1 VKRICVMGS
10 GYVGLVS
17 GACLADFGN
26 AVVCV
31 DIDEPRIA
39 RLRGGEVPIY
49 EPGLGELMERN
60 RERGRLSFSSDVAFA
75 IKSSDIVFICVGTP
89 SLPSGEVD
97 MSYVHA
103 AARSIGQYM
112 EDYKI
117 VVNKSTVPVGTGD
130 EVGALIVEVRPDADI
145 DVVSNPEFLR
155 EGSAIDDFMHPSR
168 VVIGAS
174 SRRALEAII
183 DVYRPLYQS
192 DVPMVLTDVQS
203 AEMIKY
209 ASNAMLATKISF
221 INEIANICEA
231 FGADVTAV
239 ARGMGLDE
247 RIGPRNLY
255 AGAGYGGSCFPKDVQ
270 GLAATARQAGVDA
283 PLLQTIDPSNVRQ
296 RRHMIEKL
304 RDLIGDFDQQSVCLL
319 GLSFKPDTDDL
330 REAPAMEMVDVLLR
344 EGATVRAYDPVAM
357 DQARTQF
364 PDLVCFDDPYS
375 AAAGADV
382 LVLMTEWN
390 EFRNMDLPRIQ
401 SALGSPRLLDCRNVY
416 DPREMAEL
424 GFDYVSVGR
433 PRRSPGDTV
442 ETAADWILPGRF
454 HACRVTQRVR

>member
-1 VKRICVMGS
+1 MKRICVMGT

-31 DIDEPRIA
+31 DIDEDRVE
-39 RLRGGEVPIY
+39 RLRGGDVPIY
-49 EPGLGELMERN
+49 EPGLEELVARN
-60 RERGRLSFSSDVAFA
+60 RDRGRLSFSSDVAFA

-130 EVGALIVEVRPDADI
+130 EVGAIISQERPDADI

-155 EGSAIDDFMHPSR
+155 EGSAIDDFMHPDR

-183 DVYRPLYQS
+183 DVYRPLYQR

-209 ASNAMLATKISF
+209 ASNAMLAAKISF

-231 FGADVTAV
+231 FDADVTAV

-270 GLAATARQAGVDA
+270 GLAATARKAGVEA
-283 PLLQTIDPSNVRQ
+283 PLVQAIDPSNVRQ
-296 RRHMIEKL
+296 RRHMIDKL
-304 RDLIGDFDQQSVCLL
+304 RELIGNFDSQTICLL

-330 REAPAMEMVDVLLR
+330 REAPAMEMIEVLLQ
-344 EGATVRAYDPVAM
+344 EGASVRAYDPVAM
-357 DQARTQF
+357 EQAQQQF
-364 PDLVCFDDPYS
+364 PALVCCDDPYS
-375 AAAGADV
+375 AATGADV
-382 LVLMTEWN
+382 CVLMTEWN

-401 SALGSPRLLDCRNVY
+401 SALGSARLLDCRNVY
-416 DPREMAEL
+416 DPHEMAEL

-433 PRRSPGDTV
+433 PRRRPGDDT
-442 ETAADWILPGRF
+442 ETAGDWTMSGRL
-454 HACRVTQRVR
+454 VPVG

>member
-1 VKRICVMGS
+1 
-10 GYVGLVS
+10 
-17 GACLADFGN
+17 
-26 AVVCV
+26 
-31 DIDEPRIA
+31 
-39 RLRGGEVPIY
+39 
-49 EPGLGELMERN
+49 MERN
-60 RERGRLSFSSDVAFA
+60 RERGRLSFSADIAFA
-75 IKSSDIVFICVGTP
+75 IKTSDIVFICVGTP

-97 MSYVHA
+97 MSYVHT

-130 EVGALIVEVRPDADI
+130 EVGALIAEVRPDADI

-247 RIGPRNLY
+247 RIGPRNLN

-270 GLAATARQAGVDA
+270 GLAATARKAGVDA
-283 PLLQTIDPSNVRQ
+283 PLVQSIDRSNVQQ
-296 RRHMIEKL
+296 RRHMIDKL

-330 REAPAMEMVDVLLR
+330 REAPAMEMVEVLLR
-344 EGATVRAYDPVAM
+344 EGVTVRAYDPVAM
-357 DQARTQF
+357 DHARAQF
-364 PDLVCFDDPYS
+364 PDLVCFDDPYA

-401 SALGSPRLLDCRNVY
+401 AALGSPRLLDCRNVY

-454 HACRVTQRVR
+454 TPVG

>member
-1 VKRICVMGS
+1 MKRICVMGS

-26 AVVCV
+26 TVVCV
-31 DIDEPRIA
+31 DIDDPRIA

-103 AARSIGQYM
+103 AARSIGQCM

-283 PLLQTIDPSNVRQ
+283 PLLQSIDPSNVRQ

-357 DQARTQF
+357 DQARAQF

-424 GFDYVSVGR
+424 GFDYVSIGR
-433 PRRSPGDTV
+433 PRRSPRDTV
-442 ETAADWILPGRF
+442 ETAADWILPVVFTPVG
-454 HACRVTQRVR
+454 

>member
-1 VKRICVMGS
+1 MGS

-26 AVVCV
+26 TVVCV

-60 RERGRLSFSSDVAFA
+60 RERGRLTFSSDVAFA

-103 AARSIGQYM
+103 AARSIGQCM

-357 DQARTQF
+357 DQARAQF

-433 PRRSPGDTV
+433 PRRSPRDTV
-442 ETAADWILPGRF
+442 ETAADWILPDRF
-454 HACRVTQRVR
+454 RVTQRVR

>member
-1 VKRICVMGS
+1 MKRICVMGT
-10 GYVGLVS
+10 GYVGLVT

-31 DIDEPRIA
+31 DIDEPRID
-39 RLRGGEVPIY
+39 RLREGEVPIY
-49 EPGLGELMERN
+49 EPGLEELVARN
-60 RERGRLSFSSDVAFA
+60 RDRGRLTFSTDMAFA

-97 MSYVHA
+97 MSYVHT
-103 AARSIGQYM
+103 AARSIGEYI

-130 EVGALIVEVRPDADI
+130 EVGALIAEVRPDADV

-155 EGSAIDDFMHPSR
+155 EGSAIDDFMHPDR

-174 SRRALEAII
+174 SRRAMEAVV

-192 DVPMVLTDVQS
+192 DVPMVLTDVHS

-209 ASNAMLATKISF
+209 ASNAMLAAKICL

-231 FGADVTAV
+231 FGADVTDV
-239 ARGMGLDE
+239 ARGMGLDK
-247 RIGPRNLY
+247 RIGPRNLH
-255 AGAGYGGSCFPKDVQ
+255 AGAGYGGSCFPKDVR
-270 GLAATARQAGVDA
+270 GLAATARKAGVDA
-283 PLLQTIDPSNVRQ
+283 PLVQTIDPSNVQQ
-296 RRHMIEKL
+296 RRHMITKL
-304 RDLIGDFDQQSVCLL
+304 RDLIGSFDGQSVCLL

-330 REAPAMEMVDVLLR
+330 RAAPAMEMVEVLLR
-344 EGATVRAYDPVAM
+344 EGATVRAYDPVSM
-357 DQARTQF
+357 EHARAQF
-364 PDLVCFDDPYS
+364 PDLVCFDDPYA

-390 EFRNMDLPRIQ
+390 EFRNMDLPRIR

-416 DPREMAEL
+416 DPRQMAEL

-433 PRRSPGDTV
+433 PRRSPGEV
-442 ETAADWILPGRF
+442 VHSAADRIAPGRLTP
-454 HACRVTQRVR
+454 VG

>member
-31 DIDEPRIA
+31 DIDEPRID
-39 RLRGGEVPIY
+39 RLRAGEMPIY
-49 EPGLGELMERN
+49 EPGLEELMTRN
-60 RERGRLSFSSDVAFA
+60 RERGRLSFSTDVAFA

-89 SLPSGEVD
+89 SQPSGEVD
-97 MSYVHA
+97 MSFVHA

-117 VVNKSTVPVGTGD
+117 IVNKSTVPVGTGD
-130 EVGALIVEVRPDADI
+130 EVGAIIAEVHPNADI

-155 EGSAIDDFMHPSR
+155 EGSAIDDFMHPDR

-174 SRRALEAII
+174 SRRALEAVI

-209 ASNAMLATKISF
+209 ASNAMLAAKISF

-231 FGADVTAV
+231 FDADVTAV

-270 GLAATARQAGVDA
+270 GLAATARKAGVDA
-283 PLLQTIDPSNVRQ
+283 PVVQAIDKSNVQQ
-296 RRHMIEKL
+296 RLHMIDKL
-304 RDLIGDFDQQSVCLL
+304 RELIGSFDGQTVCLL

-330 REAPAMEMVDVLLR
+330 REAPAMEMVEVLLR
-344 EGATVRAYDPVAM
+344 EGATVHAYDPVSM
-357 DQARTQF
+357 DHARDQF
-364 PDLVCFDDPYS
+364 PALTCFDDPY
-375 AAAGADV
+375 AAAARVDV

-401 SALGSPRLLDCRNVY
+401 AALGSPRLLDCRNVY

-424 GFDYVSVGR
+424 GFDYVSIGR
-433 PRRSPGDTV
+433 PRRSPGDAV

-454 HACRVTQRVR
+454 SPMG

>member
-1 VKRICVMGS
+1 MGT

-31 DIDEPRIA
+31 DIDEPRID
-39 RLRGGEVPIY
+39 RLRDGEVPIY
-49 EPGLGELMERN
+49 EPGLEELVARN
-60 RERGRLSFSSDVAFA
+60 RDRGRLSFSSDVAFA

-130 EVGALIVEVRPDADI
+130 EVGAIITEARPDADI

-155 EGSAIDDFMHPSR
+155 EGSAIDDFMHPDR

-209 ASNAMLATKISF
+209 ASNAMLAAKISF

-231 FGADVTAV
+231 FDADVSAV

-270 GLAATARQAGVDA
+270 GLAATARRAGVEA
-283 PLLQTIDPSNVRQ
+283 PVVQAIDPSNVQQ
-296 RRHMIEKL
+296 RRHMISKL
-304 RDLIGDFDQQSVCLL
+304 RELIGDFAGQSVCLL

-330 REAPAMEMVDVLLR
+330 REAPAMEMIDVLLQ

-357 DQARTQF
+357 DHARALF
-364 PDLVCFDDPYS
+364 PALVCFDDPY
-375 AAAGADV
+375 AAATSADV

-401 SALGSPRLLDCRNVY
+401 TALGSPRLLDCRNVY
-416 DPREMAEL
+416 DPREMAAL

-433 PRRSPGDTV
+433 PRRSPGDAV

-454 HACRVTQRVR
+454 SPRG

>member
-1 VKRICVMGS
+1 MKRICVMGT

-31 DIDEPRIA
+31 DIDEPRIE

-49 EPGLGELMERN
+49 EPGLEELVARN
-60 RERGRLSFSSDVAFA
+60 RERGRLTFSSDIAFA
-75 IKSSDIVFICVGTP
+75 IKSCDILFICVGTP

-117 VVNKSTVPVGTGD
+117 VVNKSTVPVGTGN
-130 EVGALIVEVRPDADI
+130 EVDAIIAEARPDADI

-155 EGSAIDDFMHPSR
+155 EGSAIDDFMHPDR

-183 DVYRPLYQS
+183 DVYRPLYQR

-209 ASNAMLATKISF
+209 ASNAMLAAKISF
-221 INEIANICEA
+221 INEIANVCEA
-231 FGADVTAV
+231 FDADVSAV

-270 GLAATARQAGVDA
+270 GLAATARKAGVDA
-283 PLLQTIDPSNVRQ
+283 PVIQSIDPSNARQ
-296 RRHMIEKL
+296 RQYMIDKL
-304 RDLIGDFDQQSVCLL
+304 RGLLTSFSGQIVCIL

-330 REAPAMEMVDVLLR
+330 REAPAMEMIDVLLQ

-357 DQARTQF
+357 DGAKDRF
-364 PDLVCFDDPYS
+364 PELVCFDDPYA

-401 SALGSPRLLDCRNVY
+401 KALGSPRLLDCRNVY
-416 DPREMAEL
+416 DPHEMAEL

-433 PRRSPGDTV
+433 PRRSPGETV
-442 ETAADWILPGRF
+442 ENATDWILPGRLSTR
-454 HACRVTQRVR
+454 A

>member
-1 VKRICVMGS
+1 M
-10 GYVGLVS
+10 
-17 GACLADFGN
+17 
-26 AVVCV
+26 
-31 DIDEPRIA
+31 
-39 RLRGGEVPIY
+39 
-49 EPGLGELMERN
+49 
-60 RERGRLSFSSDVAFA
+60 SF
-75 IKSSDIVFICVGTP
+75 
-89 SLPSGEVD
+89 
-97 MSYVHA
+97 VHA

-117 VVNKSTVPVGTGD
+117 IVNKSTVPVGTGD
-130 EVGALIVEVRPDADI
+130 EVGAIIAEVHPNADI

-155 EGSAIDDFMHPSR
+155 EGSAIDDFMHPDR

-174 SRRALEAII
+174 SRRALEAVI

-209 ASNAMLATKISF
+209 ASNAMLAAKISF

-231 FGADVTAV
+231 FDADVTAV

-270 GLAATARQAGVDA
+270 GLAATARKAGVDA
-283 PLLQTIDPSNVRQ
+283 PVVQAIDKSNVQQ
-296 RRHMIEKL
+296 RLHMIDKL
-304 RDLIGDFDQQSVCLL
+304 RELIGSFDGQTVCLL

-330 REAPAMEMVDVLLR
+330 REAPAMEMVEVLLR
-344 EGATVRAYDPVAM
+344 EGATVHAYDPVSM
-357 DQARTQF
+357 DHARDQF
-364 PDLVCFDDPYS
+364 PALTCFDDPY
-375 AAAGADV
+375 AAAARVDV

-401 SALGSPRLLDCRNVY
+401 AALGSPRLLDCRNVY

-424 GFDYVSVGR
+424 GFDYVSIGR
-433 PRRSPGDTV
+433 PRRSPGDAV

-454 HACRVTQRVR
+454 SPMG

>member
-1 VKRICVMGS
+1 MKRICVMGS

-26 AVVCV
+26 TVVCV

-103 AARSIGQYM
+103 AARSIGQCM

-283 PLLQTIDPSNVRQ
+283 PLLQSIDPSNVRQ

-357 DQARTQF
+357 DQARAQF

-424 GFDYVSVGR
+424 GFDYVSIGR
-433 PRRSPGDTV
+433 PRRSPRDTV
-442 ETAADWILPGRF
+442 ETAADWILPVVFTPVG
-454 HACRVTQRVR
+454 

>member
-1 VKRICVMGS
+1 MGS

-357 DQARTQF
+357 DQARAQF